1 MHSVVCAAIYIVYYT
16 EMQNVTDLYQ
26 FNAIFSN
33 CAKVLN
39 LHAFLQVKF
48 GFKRMCICLWCWIYS
63 CTLVMGE
70 DGVGKTY
77 VATKCVWLCW
87 YIWHTGDMCI
97 VALVGDGREPWTAW
111 GFPQS
116 STHPPWCGG
125 FQT

>member
-48 GFKRMCICLWCWIYS
+48 GFKRMCNVHMP
-63 CTLVMGE
+63 LVLDIFM
-70 DGVGKTY
+70 
-77 VATKCVWLCW
+77 
-87 YIWHTGDMCI
+87 HTGD
-97 VALVGDGREPWTAW
+97 GR
-111 GFPQS
+111 G
-116 STHPPWCGG
+116 WCR
-125 FQT
+125 